1 MVVIDRKVIPIVVLS
16 LVKNKCKYKGLKK
29 RTLIAFTNRFAALV
43 FKKPIAFQIKKNQ
56 WIYNNNIMKAKDTL
70 KTKSE

>member
-1 MVVIDRKVIPIVVLS
+1 MQSKSYLVVIDRKVIPIVVLS

-43 FKKPIAFQIKKNQ
+43 FKKPIAFQIKKES
-56 WIYNNNIMKAKDTL
+56 MDL
-70 KTKSE
+70 